1 MLPNYNHACY
11 LPRALDALLS
21 QDRTADEIIVI
32 DDGSTDDSKHVI
44 AHYAAKFASV
54 RLLANEKNIGVI
66 ATLSRGLY
74 EARGHYIYFG
84 AADDFVM
91 PGFFAAAIK
100 MLGANSQ
107 AGLFFGDAILVDGHS
122 GRMLGVRPPG
132 GHGFVRD
139 SSTQRK

>member
-11 LPRALDALLS
+11 LPSALDALLS

-44 AHYAAKFASV
+44 AHYAAKFVSV

-107 AGLFFGDAILVDGHS
+107 AGLFFGDAILVNGHT